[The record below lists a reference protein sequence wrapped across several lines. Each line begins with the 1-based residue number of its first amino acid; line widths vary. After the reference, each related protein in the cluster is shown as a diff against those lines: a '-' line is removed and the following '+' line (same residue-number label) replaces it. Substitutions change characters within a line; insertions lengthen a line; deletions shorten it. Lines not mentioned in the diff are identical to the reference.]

1 MILSNLP
8 VGKCVAQ
15 NSAYNGT
22 VSDRLPIL
30 NKTGVGVLE
39 LGMKV
44 EDVYKF
50 INKEQ
55 IFKVYTY
62 DANRRKTSYQIY
74 TPDKKTQIFA
84 ADVTCDRSNNC
95 IVTRITVWHS
105 AYPTVKNVR
114 VGQTFKA
121 ISDNYRI
128 NNILWL
134 DGNLRVETMEG
145 ICFYIDSNSLPDNY
159 ADHKRFLSLPPDA
172 VISAMMVQM

>member
-1 MILSNLP
+1 MRRRPPRSTRNDTLFPYTTLCRSLSNLP

-84 ADVTCDRSNNC
+84 ADVDRTS
-95 IVTRITVWHS
+95 VV
-105 AYPTVKNVR
+105 
-114 VGQTFKA
+114 
-121 ISDNYRI
+121 
-128 NNILWL
+128 
-134 DGNLRVETMEG
+134 
-145 ICFYIDSNSLPDNY
+145 
-159 ADHKRFLSLPPDA
+159 
-172 VISAMMVQM
+172 